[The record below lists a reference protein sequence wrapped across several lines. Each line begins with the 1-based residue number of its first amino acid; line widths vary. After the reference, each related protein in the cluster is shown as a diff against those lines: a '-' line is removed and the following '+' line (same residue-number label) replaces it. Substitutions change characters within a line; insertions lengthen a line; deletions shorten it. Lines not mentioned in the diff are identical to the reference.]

1 MGLKSKEYSNE
12 IKALMSEIKD
22 SVFLPDKR
30 VFSMLRELLEH
41 NALIQDE
48 YLYGYVYY
56 QYARI
61 YSFKEKHKEFIKYIT
76 KALYYLLRC
85 DDKELLA
92 RSYNL
97 FAVEAS
103 KNGCL
108 EIAYEYFSIAKSYID
123 DEKDSLVRAM
133 IELNIG
139 ATIVQVG
146 DYKQALAY
154 SNMSY
159 RGIQKNKD
167 NEGYYSNLVMVL
179 LNLALINLD
188 AGNPE
193 KSKYYLRRIEKIDAG
208 DELALWHLVLRC
220 RLAVS
225 DSDMETSQKL
235 VDQICTDIIGGDMF
249 GEITKDLKSLCQEL
263 IDKKEYK
270 LVGQLIE
277 EIDRNK
283 HRLFSYEASLF
294 TQIKIEYYKEFKNEE
309 KLLACYEERNAYE
322 SRQEEV
328 VNLINFESIQLMNQL
343 VELRR
348 EKRRAE
354 EKNLLLQIQAET
366 DALTGL
372 PNRNAL
378 NRELESAFD
387 EALSNGRRLGVG
399 IADIDRF
406 KNYNDT
412 YGHQQGDRC
421 LIEVAKMMK
430 RVAAKYGLFVA
441 RYGGDEFTFIYRNA
455 DAESIRNIEKE
466 IAKCGDVSLTH
477 GFYTAVPDE
486 QTRIWDFLNRADKEL
501 YDIRKRQRR

>member
-1 MGLKSKEYSNE
+1 MSLKTREYNKE
-12 IKALMSEIKD
+12 IKALMSDIKD

-30 VFSMLRELLEH
+30 VFAMLRELERLNEP
-41 NALIQDE
+41 LQDE
-48 YLYGYVYY
+48 YLYGYTYHHF
-56 QYARI
+56 ARI
-61 YSFKEKHKEFIKYIT
+61 YSFREDHKNFIKYIT

-123 DEKDSLVRAM
+123 EEDSLVRAM

-139 ATIVQVG
+139 ATIIQVG

-154 SNMSY
+154 SNKSY
-159 RGIQKNKD
+159 RGIRKNKD
-167 NEGYYSNLVMVL
+167 KEGYYSNLVMAL

-188 AGNPE
+188 AGNTE
-193 KSKYYLRRIEKIDAG
+193 KSKYYLKRIENLDAG

-220 RLAVS
+220 RLAVA
-225 DSDMETSQKL
+225 DSDMEKAQHL

-294 TQIKIEYYKEFKNEE
+294 TQIKIDYYKEFKNEE

-322 SRQEEV
+322 SKQEKT

-372 PNRNAL
+372 PNRHAL

-387 EALSNGRRLGVG
+387 EALSTGRKLGVG

-421 LIEVAKMMK
+421 LIEVATMLK

-441 RYGGDEFTFIYRNA
+441 RYGGDEFTFIYRNMD
-455 DAESIRNIEKE
+455 DALIRNIEKE
-466 IAKCGDVSLTH
+466 ITKCGDISLTH
-477 GFYTAVPDE
+477 GFYSAVPDE
-486 QTRIWDFLNRADKEL
+486 QTRIWDYLNRADKEL
-501 YDIRKRQRR
+501 YDIRKKRR